1 MKTKPIIFCTCC
13 LIVLW
18 IVTDRSSAAFAVDNA
33 SFLTNPYWN
42 SGNAEFQVY
51 KALLTRYGIRRD
63 GTAKIIIVKEPFDP
77 DKLVKTNKSAPAI
90 EVIKMNYIQTV
101 PTGVYDYFQMA
112 SFFFD
117 RATGNIIKY
126 TMSSQE
132 GCGTTFMQYVY
143 RRNSGHFVFHSYFDD
158 EGDVTAELETAEPPV
173 FYDALPLVLRFRLK
187 EKTPCTLK
195 VVQPL
200 IANKF
205 IKPALREARITNR
218 LISAAGMG
226 EVTAE
231 QVYETTV
238 EAGDARDVFYFEPT
252 FPNRLVKWQKGNNDE
267 LLLQSSRFFPYWQ
280 FNKPG
285 DEKLFKLGK

>member
-1 MKTKPIIFCTCC
+1 MKTWHVIICTSC

-18 IVTDRSSAAFAVDNA
+18 IMADRSSAAFAADEA
-33 SFLTNPYWN
+33 SFLTSPYWN

-63 GTAKIIIVKEPFDP
+63 GTAKIIIVKELFDP
-77 DKLVKTNKSAPAI
+77 DKLVKTHKPAPAI

-112 SFFFD
+112 SFFFE

-126 TMSSQE
+126 TMSSQD

-143 RRNSGHFVFHSYFDD
+143 RKNSGHFIFHSYFDD
-158 EGDVTAELETAEPPV
+158 EGDVTVELKTAEPPV
-173 FYDALPLVLRFRLK
+173 FYDALPLVLRFRLQ
-187 EKTPCTLK
+187 EKTPYTLK
-195 VVQPL
+195 IVQPL
-200 IANKF
+200 IANKVT
-205 IKPALREARITNR
+205 KPALREVRITSR

-226 EVTAE
+226 EVTSE

-238 EAGDARDVFYFEPT
+238 EAGDTCDVFYFEAT
-252 FPNRLVKWQKGNNDE
+252 FPNRLVKWLKSNHDE
-267 LLLQSSRFFPYWQ
+267 LLLQSSHFFPYWQ

-285 DEKLFKLGK
+285 DEKRINGSK

>member
-1 MKTKPIIFCTCC
+1 MKTRFIIFNACC

-18 IVTDRSSAAFAVDNA
+18 IVTHASSAAFAADDA
-33 SFLTNPYWN
+33 FFLANPYWDQ
-42 SGNAEFQVY
+42 GNAEFQVY
-51 KALLTRYGIRRD
+51 KTGLTRYGIRRD
-63 GTAKIIIVKEPFDP
+63 GLAKIIIVKELFDP
-77 DKLVKTNKSAPAI
+77 EKLVKTNKPAQAI

-112 SFFFD
+112 SFFFE
-117 RATGNIIKY
+117 RSTGRIIKY
-126 TMSSQE
+126 TMSSQD
-132 GCGTTFMQYVY
+132 GCGMTFMQYVY
-143 RRNSGHFVFHSYFDD
+143 TKNSGHFIFHSYFDD
-158 EGDVTAELETAEPPV
+158 EGDVTAEIETAEPPV
-173 FYDALPLVLRFRLK
+173 FYDALPLVLRFWLK
-187 EKTPCTLK
+187 GKTPYTLK

-226 EVTAE
+226 EVTSE

-238 EAGDARDVFYFEPT
+238 AAGDARDVFYFEQT
-252 FPNRLVKWQKGNNDE
+252 FPYRLVKWLKSNHDE
-267 LLLQSSRFFPYWQ
+267 LLLKSSHFFPYWQ

-285 DEKLFKLGK
+285 DEKYINGSK